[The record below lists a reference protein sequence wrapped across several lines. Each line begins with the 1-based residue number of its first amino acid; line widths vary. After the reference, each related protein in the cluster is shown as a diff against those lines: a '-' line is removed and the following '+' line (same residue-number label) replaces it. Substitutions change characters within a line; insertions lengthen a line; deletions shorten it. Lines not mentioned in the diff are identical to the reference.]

1 MSIHKLR
8 QVPAKK
14 GINTIPKSFFV
25 KNCLILADIDAET
38 SQNKE
43 TKILF

>member
-14 GINTIPKSFFV
+14 GINNTKIFFV
-25 KNCLILADIDAET
+25 KDCLILADIDAET

>member
-14 GINTIPKSFFV
+14 GINNTKIIFV
-25 KNCLILADIDAET
+25 KDCLILADIDADWDF
-38 SQNKE
+38 
-43 TKILF
+43 TKQGN